1 VARQIEEKA
10 AEVVMTRRG
19 WRSRL
24 ADTLIRWG
32 SALQPARALPP
43 PPLVAPSASAAATD
57 ASGQPTA
64 DHHQQASATKL
75 PGVRAPLSI
84 ERAVRSRD
92 LTVLKREACDA
103 LAALGAAH
111 AVVTSARLA
120 QIQSLRAEVDRGE
133 ASEDDLVDLA
143 GDYQAW
149 QNDQVRLFDA
159 LALVLGMAVPDGRAF
174 DQIESGMAEAARAHL
189 SALAAEY
196 QRRLLSDQ
204 FEAGEKEG

>member
-1 VARQIEEKA
+1 
-10 AEVVMTRRG
+10 MSRRG
-19 WRSRL
+19 WRSCL
-24 ADTLIRWG
+24 ADVLIRWG
-32 SALQPARALPP
+32 SALQPTHPVLSAVPAPVEAADQSLLEAPPEPP
-43 PPLVAPSASAAATD
+43 PDSS
-57 ASGQPTA
+57 S
-64 DHHQQASATKL
+64 DHHRQAAATKL

-120 QIQSLRAEVDRGE
+120 QIQSLRSEVDRGD
-133 ASEDDLVDLA
+133 ASEDDLVELA

-159 LALVLGMAVPDGRAF
+159 LALVLGMGVPDGRAF
-174 DQIESGMAEAARAHL
+174 DQIDTGMEKAAQAHL

-196 QRRLLSDQ
+196 QRRLLSEQ

>member
-1 VARQIEEKA
+1 MSRH
-10 AEVVMTRRG
+10 G
-19 WRSRL
+19 WRARL

-32 SALQPARALPP
+32 SALQPARPLPLPP
-43 PPLVAPSASAAATD
+43 LAASAPGPVAREATELEPANPEPGPDHRRRAPSA
-57 ASGQPTA
+57 Q
-64 DHHQQASATKL
+64 L
-75 PGVRAPLSI
+75 PGVRPPLSI

-120 QIQSLRAEVDRGE
+120 QIQSLRGEVDRGE

-159 LALVLGMAVPDGRAF
+159 LALVLGMAVPLGRAF
-174 DQIESGMAEAARAHL
+174 DQIDEGMTEAAQAHL

-196 QRRLLSDQ
+196 QRRLLSEQ

>member
-1 VARQIEEKA
+1 
-10 AEVVMTRRG
+10 MSRRG

-24 ADTLIRWG
+24 AEVLIRWG
-32 SALQPARALPP
+32 SALQPTRSL
-43 PPLVAPSASAAATD
+43 LSAAPMPVEAAEPVPPD
-57 ASGQPTA
+57 QPVERPP
-64 DHHQQASATKL
+64 DHRRQAAAAKL

-120 QIQSLRAEVDRGE
+120 QIQSLRSEVDRGE

-159 LALVLGMAVPDGRAF
+159 LALVLGMGVPDGRAF
-174 DQIESGMAEAARAHL
+174 DQIDTGMKQAAQAHL
-189 SALAAEY
+189 AALAAEY
-196 QRRLLSDQ
+196 QRRLLSEQ

>member
-1 VARQIEEKA
+1 MGRN
-10 AEVVMTRRG
+10 G

-24 ADTLIRWG
+24 AETLIRWG
-32 SALQPARALPP
+32 SALQASRPRPAPAAPVPP
-43 PPLVAPSASAAATD
+43 EHPSEAEAE
-57 ASGQPTA
+57 GPA
-64 DHHQQASATKL
+64 DHREQAASSKL
-75 PGVRAPLSI
+75 PGVRATLSI

-111 AVVTSARLA
+111 ALVTSARMA
-120 QIQSLRAEVDRGE
+120 QLHTLRAEVDRGE
-133 ASEDDLVDLA
+133 ASEDDLVDLS

-174 DQIESGMAEAARAHL
+174 DQIDAGLESAARVHL

-196 QRRLLSDQ
+196 QRRLLSEQ
-204 FEAGEKEG
+204 FEAGEKEP

>member
-1 VARQIEEKA
+1 
-10 AEVVMTRRG
+10 MTRRG

-43 PPLVAPSASAAATD
+43 PPVTPLQVPAAIGEADHRQQAAA
-57 ASGQPTA
+57 A
-64 DHHQQASATKL
+64 KL

-120 QIQSLRAEVDRGE
+120 QIQTLRSEVDRGE

-159 LALVLGMAVPDGRAF
+159 LALVLGMAVPEGRAF
-174 DQIESGMAEAARAHL
+174 EQIDDGMEEAAQAHL